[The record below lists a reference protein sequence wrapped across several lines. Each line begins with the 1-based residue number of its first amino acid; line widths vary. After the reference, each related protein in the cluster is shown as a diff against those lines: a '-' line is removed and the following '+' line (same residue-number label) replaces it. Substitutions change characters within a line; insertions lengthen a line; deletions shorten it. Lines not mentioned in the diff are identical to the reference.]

1 MGPCQLSCP
10 AEIDIQGYIALAAI
24 GKYKDAIALIKENN
38 PLPSVCGRVCT
49 RPCEV
54 KGCRRTLLDEAVGID
69 YIKRYISD
77 LDLNSPDVYRPAV
90 ASPNGRKVAVVGGGP
105 AGLSAANYLALKGYA
120 VQIFEGQPEPG
131 GMLRYG
137 IPEYRLP
144 KDVLDLEIAQI
155 LGLGVK
161 LKTNWVMGK
170 DFTIASLKQDG
181 FEAVFLGIGAWRSS
195 LMRVQNE
202 GAEGVLS
209 GIEFLKNFGLRKKID
224 IHGTVAVVGGG
235 NTAIDCA
242 RTALRLGVPEVKLL
256 YRRTRAEMPANDS
269 EIHDAIEEGVK
280 MEFLVAPTKVV
291 TDATGRLTA
300 LECQRMELGE
310 PDASGRRSPKP
321 VKGLEYQIPFDFVI
335 SAIGQSTTITDL
347 VDGKVPNFLPAGE
360 SLGLTRWQTVQVD
373 EKTFETS
380 VEGVFSGG
388 DVVTGAATAIEA
400 IAAGRK
406 AAHAI
411 DTYLRKGKAE
421 PEPAEFLSR
430 KDTFS
435 KISITDLRSQ
445 EAKPKRIMP
454 LIPVDERVKGFVEV
468 ELGYTV
474 QDMQEEATRCLEC
487 GCVALFDCDLRKYAT
502 EYGVEVKRF
511 LGEARQHQR
520 DTSHP
525 LIELDPNKCILCG
538 RCVRICSDVV
548 GVSAYGFINRGFGT
562 VVAPALGGSLLETD
576 CVSCGLCIGTCPTG
590 AIAQHLPL
598 AKPGPW
604 KTEATPSVCHYC
616 GVGCRVNY
624 DTFGDTLVKVSRNE
638 GNDVTFGNH
647 CRKGRFGFNYVLAH
661 DRLLR
666 ARVDDGSGQYDATVD
681 AGVGYAAVRLKEL
694 ARKYSGAEMAVFVS
708 PRLTNEE
715 VYLAQKF
722 ARVALKTHNVT
733 SFSHLVN
740 PELLEPGLVGNATY
754 QDVARAQALLVV
766 GSSLDEE
773 HFVVDLIAKRA
784 LRNGG
789 KLVYIGPEDNRTAQ
803 FAEVFLR
810 CRPEAQRLVLQAVA
824 AEALRLAGQDPA
836 AKPELVG
843 AAAGLPPEA
852 VTDATGV
859 PEDEIRAAAAV
870 LHGATLK
877 VMLFNRD
884 YRGFRSTQDGPLMA
898 AIADALG
905 CRVLPLHEKANG
917 QGLLDMGAN
926 PAWFPGYRPVADEA
940 AIDDL
945 EKEWSVALRDLDTS
959 NTDVGSLLRQRR
971 IKAAVII
978 GEDPLGLAGL
988 PADLRAGLEAV
999 ECLVVADLFE
1009 TATARAA
1016 HVVLPMSS
1024 TVETSGTFTNS
1035 ERRVQQ
1041 VRQAIRPR
1049 TGFETWQLLA
1059 ELAAKMGFRFK
1070 LKYREPGRD
1079 PRGDQAR
1086 RTHLPP
1092 RRGGQRAGR
1101 RAVGREPD
1109 AHGAG
1114 PVERGRRRAGRGR
1127 HRHGA
1132 AGLPRRA
1139 LRALVRLAVQGLARR
1154 RLRPAC
1160 REPDPMPLVLWTPRL
1175 SVGIESLDE
1184 QHRRLIAVANQLHD
1198 AMREGRGH
1206 AAVAGVCDAL
1216 LDYTRDHF
1224 SYEEDLLARSG
1235 YPALAEHQE
1244 QHRAIAARLDAIRAE
1259 VAGTRLGLSLEV
1271 LDFLRTWLIE
1281 HILGHDHK
1289 YGPHLKAA
1297 GEN

>member
-1 MGPCQLSCP
+1 MARVKLEIDGRRVTADGTQTILDVAREHGIADIPTLCHDQQLEPFASCYVCVVKVKGARTLLPACSTKVTSGMVVETSSPEVRESRRAALELLLSDHYADCVGPCQLSCP

-54 KGCRRTLLDEAVGID
+54 KGCRRTMLDEAVGID

-77 LDLNSPDVYRPAV
+77 LDLNSPDVYRPVLAP
-90 ASPNGRKVAVVGGGP
+90 SNGRRVAVVGGGP
-105 AGLSAANYLALKGYA
+105 AGLSAAYYLAIKGYG

-161 LKTNWVMGK
+161 LKTNAALGK

-181 FEAVFLGIGAWRSS
+181 FEAVFLGLRAWRSS

-202 GAEGVLS
+202 TAEGVLS

-224 IHGTVAVVGGG
+224 IHGTVCVVGGG

-242 RTALRLGVPEVKLL
+242 RTALRLGVGEVKLL
-256 YRRTRAEMPANDS
+256 YRRTRHEMPANDS
-269 EIHDAIEEGVK
+269 EIHDAIEEGVT
-280 MEFLVAPTKVV
+280 MEFLVAPTKVS
-291 TDATGRLTA
+291 TDANGRLTA
-300 LECQRMELGE
+300 LECQRMELGD

-321 VKGLEYQIPFDFVI
+321 VKGSEYQVPCDFVI

-421 PEPAEFLSR
+421 PEPSEFLSK
-430 KDTFS
+430 KDAFS
-435 KISITDLRSQ
+435 KVTLQDLRSH
-445 EAKPKRIMP
+445 EAKPRRTMP

-468 ELGYTV
+468 ELGYSM
-474 QDMQEEATRCLEC
+474 QDMQEETTRCLEC

-511 LGEARQHQR
+511 LGEARQHER

-525 LIELDPNKCILCG
+525 LIELDRNKCILCG

-562 VVAPALGGSLLETD
+562 IVAPALGGSLLDTE

-604 KTEATPSVCHYC
+604 KTEPVPSVCGYC
-616 GVGCRVNY
+616 GVGCRVDY
-624 DTFGDTLVKVSRNE
+624 ESFGDTLVKVGRNE
-638 GNDVTFGNH
+638 ANGVTFGNH

-661 DRLLR
+661 ERLLR

-681 AGVGYAAVRLKEL
+681 GGIGYAAVRLKEL

-715 VYLAQKF
+715 IYLAQKF
-722 ARVALKTHNVT
+722 ARVALRTHNVT
-733 SFSHLVN
+733 SFSHLLN
-740 PELLEPGLVGNATY
+740 PHLLAPSVLATASY
-754 QDVARAQALLVV
+754 QDVAAARALLVV
-766 GSSLDEE
+766 GSNLDEE
-773 HFVVDLIAKRA
+773 HFVVDLVAKRA
-784 LRNGG
+784 IRNGG
-789 KLVYIGPEDNRTAQ
+789 KLVYIGPDDNRTSR

-810 CRPEAQRLVLQAVA
+810 CRPEAQRLTAQVLA
-824 AEALRLAGQDPA
+824 AETLRCAGHDPA
-836 AKPELVG
+836 GRTDLLGE
-843 AAAGLPPEA
+843 AASLAPEA
-852 VTDATGV
+852 VAESTGV
-859 PEDEIRAAAAV
+859 AFEAIREAAAILAGGGGKV
-870 LHGATLK
+870 LI
-877 VMLFNRD
+877 FNRD
-884 YRGFRSTQDGPLMA
+884 YRGARSAGDGPLLASIGA
-898 AIADALG
+898 AIG
-905 CRVLPLHEKANG
+905 CGVLPLHEKANG

-926 PAWFPGYRPVADEA
+926 PAWFPGYRPVTSDA

-945 EKEWSVALRDLDTS
+945 EKEWSVALHDLDTA
-959 NTDVGSLLRQRR
+959 NTDVAARLRERR
-971 IKAAVII
+971 IKAAIVL
-978 GEDPLGLAGL
+978 GEDPLGLQDL
-988 PADLRAGLEAV
+988 PRDLREGLEAV
-999 ECLVVADLFE
+999 ECLVVADLFA
-1009 TATARAA
+1009 TATAKAA

-1024 TVETSGTFTNS
+1024 SAETSGTFTNS

-1041 VRQAIRPR
+1041 VRRAIPPR
-1049 TGFETWQLLA
+1049 TGLETWQILA
-1059 ELAAKMGFRFK
+1059 EIAARMGVRFK
-1070 LKYREPGRD
+1070 LKYENPAEILD
-1079 PRGDQAR
+1079 EIR
-1086 RTHLPP
+1086 RVAPIYRHVSVDSEGPD
-1092 RRGGQRAGR
+1092 GIWDAGR
-1101 RAVGREPD
+1101 FTLPAAPLN
-1109 AHGAG
+1109 
-1114 PVERGRRRAGRGR
+1114 
-1127 HRHGA
+1127 GA
-1132 AGLPRRA
+1132 ATAP
-1139 LRALVRLAVQGLARR
+1139 
-1154 RLRPAC
+1154 
-1160 REPDPMPLVLWTPRL
+1160 
-1175 SVGIESLDE
+1175 
-1184 QHRRLIAVANQLHD
+1184 IAVPMATAGLDCLD
-1198 AMREGRGH
+1198 ARFERWFTALFERRE
-1206 AAVAGVCDAL
+1206 AGV
-1216 LDYTRDHF
+1216 
-1224 SYEEDLLARSG
+1224 
-1235 YPALAEHQE
+1235 
-1244 QHRAIAARLDAIRAE
+1244 
-1259 VAGTRLGLSLEV
+1259 
-1271 LDFLRTWLIE
+1271 
-1281 HILGHDHK
+1281 
-1289 YGPHLKAA
+1289 
-1297 GEN
+1297 